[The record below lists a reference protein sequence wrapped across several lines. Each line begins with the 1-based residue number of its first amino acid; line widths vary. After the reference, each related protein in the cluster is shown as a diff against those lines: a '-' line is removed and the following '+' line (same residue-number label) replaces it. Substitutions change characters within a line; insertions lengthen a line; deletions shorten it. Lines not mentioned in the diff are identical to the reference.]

1 MFTSAVLCCLTLSTL
16 AQPEVDPAYRQGYE
30 KIDKKEIYSWIEFLS
45 SDELA
50 GRDTGTAGYN
60 VASKY
65 VASEME
71 AMGVQPGNKGSFFQP
86 FSMVRRQRLLNEAYL
101 SIKGADGKEEK
112 IELKGKVGVVSRRD
126 VRWKE
131 RWVFAGKGTGSDSD
145 SRDVFHGLPVK
156 DSVVLIAPDKGEA
169 GRWAWGARAAGARR
183 IVVVSD
189 EQARRRIGARLPQR
203 ARYRIEAEW
212 SPAGDDEIV
221 YITSDIAD
229 RILKR
234 WDTSLEKMRKSG
246 GGGRVL
252 DGADFELVVELKET
266 IDKTRNVVGFIPGS
280 DPELRDEAVVIGGH
294 LDHVGEHDG
303 KIFNGA
309 DDNASGSTALLAV
322 CRALMANSRRP
333 RRSTV
338 IVFFGAEERGLHGSR
353 YYVDNPTLPIEKMV
367 CMFNMDMVGRNEERR
382 DRSGKVTEK
391 AADNV
396 DCLHVIGSK
405 RHSLELDP
413 WIHKVNGPIGFK
425 FEYDEEGVWNR
436 SDQYN
441 FAAKGVPVTFF
452 FAGFHADYHKPTDTI
467 EKINFDKVT
476 RVSRLVYSL
485 VFEVGDRPRR
495 LRNNRL

>member
-1 MFTSAVLCCLTLSTL
+1 M
-16 AQPEVDPAYRQGYE
+16 
-30 KIDKKEIYSWIEFLS
+30 
-45 SDELA
+45 
-50 GRDTGTAGYN
+50 
-60 VASKY
+60 
-65 VASEME
+65 
-71 AMGVQPGNKGSFFQP
+71 
-86 FSMVRRQRLLNEAYL
+86 
-101 SIKGADGKEEK
+101 
-112 IELKGKVGVVSRRD
+112 
-126 VRWKE
+126 
-131 RWVFAGKGTGSDSD
+131 
-145 SRDVFHGLPVK
+145 
-156 DSVVLIAPDKGEA
+156 
-169 GRWAWGARAAGARR
+169 
-183 IVVVSD
+183 VVSD
-189 EQARRRIGARLPQR
+189 EQAHRRIGSRLPQR

-252 DGADFELVVELKET
+252 DGAEFELVVELKET

-322 CRALMANSRRP
+322 CRALMANPRRP

>member
-1 MFTSAVLCCLTLSTL
+1 MFTSAALCFLTLSTL
-16 AQPEVDPAYRQGYE
+16 AQQEVDPAYRQGYE
-30 KIDKKEIYSWIEFLS
+30 KIDKTEIHSWIEFLS

-65 VASEME
+65 VASEMQG
-71 AMGVQPGNKGSFFQP
+71 MGVEPGNNGSFFQP
-86 FSMVRRQRLLNEAYL
+86 FTMVRRQRLLNEAHL
-101 SIKGADGKEEK
+101 SIKGPDGKVER

-126 VRWKE
+126 VHWKD
-131 RWVFAGKGTGSDSD
+131 RWVFAGKGAGSDSD
-145 SRDVFHGLPVK
+145 SRDAFHGLPIK
-156 DSVVLIAPDKGEA
+156 DSVVLIAPDKGAA

-183 IVVVSD
+183 VVVVSD
-189 EQARRRIGARLPQR
+189 EQARRRLGSRLPQR

-229 RILKR
+229 RLLSR
-234 WDTSLEKMRKSG
+234 WDTSLEKARSSG
-246 GGGRVL
+246 SRGMVL
-252 DGADFELVVELKET
+252 DGVEIELVVELKE
-266 IDKTRNVVGFIPGS
+266 IVDATRNVVGFIPGS
-280 DPELRDEAVVIGGH
+280 DPKLRDEAVVIGGH
-294 LDHVGEHDG
+294 LDHVGQHDD

-309 DDNASGSTALLAV
+309 DDNASGSTALLAI

-338 IVFFGAEERGLHGSR
+338 IVFFSAEERGLHGSR

-391 AADNV
+391 AEDNV

-413 WIHKVNGPIGFK
+413 WIHKVNGPVGFK

-467 EKINFDKVT
+467 EKINFDKVA
-476 RVSRLVYSL
+476 RVARLVYSL